1 MAHVRRDPAVLA
13 STLGGG
19 QRTGSKSRRGCQL
32 SLTRETPSVS
42 FGWASRR
49 RLSREVLTCAAM
61 SFFFRDRSRVDVS
74 RRTVVQQLQRLEIV
88 VYNMEKIVSGSQD
101 SKYLRMLAG
110 DRILLTVH
118 GDVMAGVN
126 RGAPDVSQLTSDG
139 RMVTITLPEA
149 SVFSAWL
156 DNARIRGY
164 TREMGLFTAPDLQLE
179 SEVRREAER
188 QLTQAA
194 LDRGILKTALTIA
207 RSPLTSLL
215 HGLGLKAVGFST
227 GN

>member
-1 MAHVRRDPAVLA
+1 
-13 STLGGG
+13 
-19 QRTGSKSRRGCQL
+19 
-32 SLTRETPSVS
+32 
-42 FGWASRR
+42 
-49 RLSREVLTCAAM
+49 M

-74 RRTVVQQLQRLEIV
+74 WRTVVQQLQRLETV
-88 VYNMEKIVSGSQD
+88 VYNMEKIVSGSQE

-110 DRILLTVH
+110 DRILLMVH
-118 GDVMAGVN
+118 CDVMAGVN

-139 RMVTITLPEA
+139 RIVTITLPEA

-164 TREMGLFTAPDLQLE
+164 TREMALFTTPDLQLE